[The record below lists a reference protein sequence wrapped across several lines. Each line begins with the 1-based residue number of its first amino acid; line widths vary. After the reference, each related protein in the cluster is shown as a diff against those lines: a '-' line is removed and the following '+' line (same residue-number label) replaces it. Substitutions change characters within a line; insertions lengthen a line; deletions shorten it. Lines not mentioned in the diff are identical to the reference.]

1 MNFESLL
8 QFIKLTHEFQ
18 QIKRE
23 MFVTG
28 EDRKENDLEH
38 SAQLAFV
45 AWYIADSEQLPLD
58 KNLLIKYSM
67 IHDLVEVYAGDTYI
81 FADDSMKNSKAQRE
95 EAARMVLL
103 EKFPEF
109 PELHELIESY
119 ERRDTKEAEFV
130 YALDKLLPMLNIYL
144 DDGKTWK
151 SKDHITLDRLVE
163 YKNSKIAVAPDVE
176 PYYIQLIEILRTE
189 EQKYFNI

>member
-8 QFIKLTHEFQ
+8 QFIRLTHAFQ

-38 SAQLAFV
+38 SGQLAFV
-45 AWYIADSEQLPLD
+45 AWYIADSNNLPLNKD
-58 KNLLIKYSM
+58 LLIKYSL

-81 FADDSMKNSKAQRE
+81 FADEALKETKAQRE
-95 EAARMVLL
+95 EQARLVLL

-109 PELHELIESY
+109 PELHDLILGY
-119 ERRDTKEAEFV
+119 EHRADKEAEFV
-130 YALDKLLPMLNIYL
+130 YALDKLLPMLNIYM
-144 DDGKTWK
+144 DNGKTWK
-151 SKDHITLDRLVE
+151 SKEHITLDRLVE
-163 YKNSKIAVAPDVE
+163 YKNTKIAVAPDVE
-176 PYYIQLIEILRTE
+176 PYYVQLIEILRADE
-189 EQKYFNI
+189 GNYFNM